1 MAPRGGA
8 GERGTAPITGVVML
22 LTITLLVAVAVG
34 TGVFL
39 NQDTVNAGVQ
49 VAVSD
54 REATILWT
62 EEGSATH
69 ILVTTERATTNAT
82 IQAVNGSVK
91 IPDDVGAARR
101 QTTIIVRAVNNESSR
116 IIEERTVDLS

>member
-1 MAPRGGA
+1 MTTRGRS
-8 GERGTAPITGVVML
+8 GERATAPITGVVML
-22 LTITLLVAVAVG
+22 LTITVLVAVAVG

-39 NQDTVNAGVQ
+39 NQDTVSAGVQ
-49 VAVSD
+49 IAVSD

-62 EEGSATH
+62 EEGSADR
-69 ILVTTERATTNAT
+69 ILVTTERANRNAT

-101 QTTIIVRAVNNESSR
+101 QTTIIVRAVNNETSK
-116 IIEERTVDLS
+116 IVEERTVDLS